1 MIPCCTQAH
10 AALTLAV
17 VLCLLPYLLSC
28 TFLCNYSSLTVC
40 VTGKALVE
48 CANKVAEQRGQPGA
62 VVGYEEIAEAA
73 FGKMGKALISAIIYT
88 ELFGTCCV
96 LFILE
101 QVRKS
106 NLLVAWFDSLLALH
120 IKVA

>member
-1 MIPCCTQAH
+1 MPP
-10 AALTLAV
+10 
-17 VLCLLPYLLSC
+17 LPANLVYAYL
-28 TFLCNYSSLTVC
+28 FFP
-40 VTGKALVE
+40 GKALVE
-48 CANKVAEQRGQPGA
+48 CANKVAEQRGQPGT

-73 FGKMGKALISAIIYT
+73 FGQIGRAVISAIIYT

-106 NLLVAWFDSLLALH
+106 PETW
-120 IKVA
+120 